1 MIVLFNIFLLAMK
14 HLLFDLDGTLI
25 EPKEG
30 IINSIRFAA
39 QQMGIVPPVEE
50 ELHQFIGPPIMD
62 SFQEKL
68 KLSYEQAIEA
78 VSHFRRYYAETGIH
92 QNALFPD
99 IAEVLHALKQ
109 EGYTLYV
116 ATSKPTV
123 FAQAILKEHGLHEHF
138 VEIVG
143 SNLDNSRSDKTEII
157 DYIVQKYAL
166 DTAQCLM
173 IGDTKFDI
181 IGAKNH
187 KMISI
192 GVTYGHG
199 NFTEHQPNRVVDSC
213 KELELLIKKEFPLA

>member
-1 MIVLFNIFLLAMK
+1 MK
-14 HLLFDLDGTLI
+14 HLLFDLDGTII

-30 IINSIRFAA
+30 IVNSIRHAVDL
-39 QQMGIVPPVEE
+39 MGAVMPSEE

-68 KLSYEQAIEA
+68 KLNYAQALEA

-92 QNALFPD
+92 QNALFRG
-99 IAEVLHALKQ
+99 IADVLHALKQ

-123 FAQAILKEHGLHEHF
+123 FAKEILEEHALDKYF
-138 VEIVG
+138 VDIVG
-143 SNLDNSRSDKTEII
+143 CNLDNSRSDKTEII
-157 DYIVQKYAL
+157 GYIVQKYGL
-166 DTAQCLM
+166 DTSQCLM

-181 IGAKNH
+181 VGAKNH
-187 KMISI
+187 QMLSV

-199 NFTEHQPNRVVDSC
+199 DFSQHQPNYVVDSC
-213 KELELLIKKEFPLA
+213 PELELLIKKEFPLA

>member
-1 MIVLFNIFLLAMK
+1 MK
-14 HLLFDLDGTLI
+14 HLLFDLDGTII

-30 IINSIRFAA
+30 IVNSIRHAA
-39 QQMGIVPPVEE
+39 DLMGAVMPSEE

-68 KLSYEQAIEA
+68 KLNYAQALEA

-92 QNALFPD
+92 QNALFRG
-99 IAEVLHALKQ
+99 IADVLHALKQ

-123 FAQAILKEHGLHEHF
+123 FAKEILEEHALDKYF

-143 SNLDNSRSDKTEII
+143 CNLDNSRSDKTEII
-157 DYIVQKYAL
+157 GYVVQKYGL
-166 DTAQCLM
+166 DTSQCLM

-181 IGAKNH
+181 LGAKNH
-187 KMISI
+187 QMLSV

-199 NFTEHQPNRVVDSC
+199 DFSQHQPNYVVDSC
-213 KELELLIKKEFPLA
+213 PELELLIKKEFPLA

>member
-1 MIVLFNIFLLAMK
+1 MK
-14 HLLFDLDGTLI
+14 HLLFDLDGTII

-30 IINSIRFAA
+30 IVNSIRHAA
-39 QQMGIVPPVEE
+39 DLMGAVMPSEE

-68 KLSYEQAIEA
+68 KLNYAQALEA
-78 VSHFRRYYAETGIH
+78 VSHFRRYYAKTGIH
-92 QNALFPD
+92 QNALFRG
-99 IAEVLHALKQ
+99 IADVLHALKQ

-123 FAQAILKEHGLHEHF
+123 FAKEILEEHALDKYF

-143 SNLDNSRSDKTEII
+143 CNLDNSRSDKTEII
-157 DYIVQKYAL
+157 GYIVQKYGL
-166 DTAQCLM
+166 DTSQCLM

-181 IGAKNH
+181 VGAKNH
-187 KMISI
+187 QMLSV

-199 NFTEHQPNRVVDSC
+199 DFSQHQPNYVVDSC
-213 KELELLIKKEFPLA
+213 PELELLIKKEFPLA

>member
-1 MIVLFNIFLLAMK
+1 MK
-14 HLLFDLDGTLI
+14 HLFFDLDGTII

-30 IINSIRFAA
+30 IVNSIRHAA
-39 QQMGIVPPVEE
+39 DLMGAVMPSEE

-68 KLSYEQAIEA
+68 KLSYEQALEA

-92 QNALFPD
+92 QNALFTG
-99 IAEVLHALKQ
+99 IADVLHALKQ

-123 FAQAILKEHGLHEHF
+123 FAKEILAEHALDKYF
-138 VEIVG
+138 LEIVG
-143 SNLDNSRSDKTEII
+143 CNLDNSRSDKTEII
-157 DYIVQKYAL
+157 AYILEKYAL
-166 DTAQCLM
+166 DPKDCLM

-187 KMISI
+187 HMLCV
-192 GVTYGHG
+192 GVSYGHG
-199 NFTEHQPNRVVDSC
+199 DFSEHQPHYVLDTC
-213 KELELLIKKEFPLA
+213 HDLQLFIKKEFPLQ

>member
-1 MIVLFNIFLLAMK
+1 MK
-14 HLLFDLDGTLI
+14 HLLFDLDGTII

-30 IINSIRFAA
+30 IVNSIRRAA
-39 QQMGIVPPVEE
+39 DLMGAVMPSEE

-68 KLSYEQAIEA
+68 KLTYSQALKA
-78 VSHFRRYYAETGIH
+78 VDYFRNYYAETGIH
-92 QNALFPD
+92 QNALFPG
-99 IAEVLHALKQ
+99 IADVLHALKQ
-109 EGYTLYV
+109 EGYILYV

-123 FAQAILKEHGLHEHF
+123 FAKEILEEHALDTYF

-143 SNLDNSRSDKTEII
+143 CNLDNSRSDKTEII
-157 DYIVQKYAL
+157 DYIVQKYNL
-166 DTAQCLM
+166 DTTQCLM

-199 NFTEHQPNRVVDSC
+199 DFSEHQPHYVVDTC
-213 KELELLIKKEFPLA
+213 PDLGLLIKKEFPLT

>member
-1 MIVLFNIFLLAMK
+1 MK
-14 HLLFDLDGTLI
+14 NLLFDLDGTII

-30 IINSIRFAA
+30 IVNSIRHAA
-39 QQMGIVPPVEE
+39 DLMGAVMPSEE

-68 KLSYEQAIEA
+68 KLSYEQALEA

-92 QNALFPD
+92 QNALFTG
-99 IAEVLHALKQ
+99 IADVLHALKQ

-123 FAQAILKEHGLHEHF
+123 FAKEILAVHTLDKYF
-138 VEIVG
+138 MEIVG
-143 SNLDNSRSDKTEII
+143 CNLDNSRSDKTEII
-157 DYIVQKYAL
+157 AYILEKHAL
-166 DTAQCLM
+166 DSKDCLM

-187 KMISI
+187 HMICV
-192 GVTYGHG
+192 GVSYGHG
-199 NFTEHQPNRVVDSC
+199 EFSEHQPHYVVDTC
-213 KELELLIKKEFPLA
+213 QDLQLLIKKEFPFQ

>member
-1 MIVLFNIFLLAMK
+1 MK
-14 HLLFDLDGTLI
+14 HLLFDLDGTII

-30 IINSIRFAA
+30 IVNSIRHAA
-39 QQMGIVPPVEE
+39 DLMGAVMPSEE

-68 KLSYEQAIEA
+68 KLNYAQALEA

-92 QNALFPD
+92 QNALFRG
-99 IAEVLHALKQ
+99 IADVLHALKQ

-123 FAQAILKEHGLHEHF
+123 FAKEILEEHALDKYF

-143 SNLDNSRSDKTEII
+143 CNLDNSRSDKTEII
-157 DYIVQKYAL
+157 GYIVQKYGL
-166 DTAQCLM
+166 DTSQCLM

-181 IGAKNH
+181 VGAKNH
-187 KMISI
+187 QMLSV

-199 NFTEHQPNRVVDSC
+199 DFYQHQPNYVVDSC
-213 KELELLIKKEFPLA
+213 PELELLIKKEFPLA

>member
-1 MIVLFNIFLLAMK
+1 MK
-14 HLLFDLDGTLI
+14 HLLFDLDGTII

-30 IINSIRFAA
+30 IVNSIRHAA
-39 QQMGIVPPVEE
+39 DLMGAVMPSEE

-68 KLSYEQAIEA
+68 KLNYAQALEA

-92 QNALFPD
+92 QNALFRG
-99 IAEVLHALKQ
+99 IADVLHALKQ
-109 EGYTLYV
+109 KGYTLYV

-123 FAQAILKEHGLHEHF
+123 FAKEILEEHALDKYF

-143 SNLDNSRSDKTEII
+143 CNLDNSRSDKTEII
-157 DYIVQKYAL
+157 GYIVQKYGL
-166 DTAQCLM
+166 DTSQCLM

-181 IGAKNH
+181 VGAKNH
-187 KMISI
+187 QMLSV

-199 NFTEHQPNRVVDSC
+199 DFSQHQPNYVVDSC
-213 KELELLIKKEFPLA
+213 PELELLIKKHFPLA

>member
-1 MIVLFNIFLLAMK
+1 MK
-14 HLLFDLDGTLI
+14 HLLFDLDGTII

-30 IINSIRFAA
+30 IVNSIRRAA
-39 QQMGIVPPVEE
+39 DLMGAVMPTEE

-68 KLSYEQAIEA
+68 KLSYEQALKA
-78 VSHFRRYYAETGIH
+78 VDYFRNYYAETGIH
-92 QNALFPD
+92 QNALFPG
-99 IAEVLHALKQ
+99 IADVLHALKQ
-109 EGYTLYV
+109 EGYILYV

-123 FAQAILKEHGLHEHF
+123 FAKEILEEHALDTYF

-143 SNLDNSRSDKTEII
+143 CNLDNSRSDKTEII
-157 DYIVQKYAL
+157 DYIVQKYNL
-166 DTAQCLM
+166 DTTQCLM

-192 GVTYGHG
+192 GVTYGHV
-199 NFTEHQPNRVVDSC
+199 T
-213 KELELLIKKEFPLA
+213 LPLMKSNLAP

>member
-1 MIVLFNIFLLAMK
+1 MK
-14 HLLFDLDGTLI
+14 HLLFDLDGTII

-30 IINSIRFAA
+30 IVNSIRRAA
-39 QQMGIVPPVEE
+39 DLMGAVMPTEE

-68 KLSYEQAIEA
+68 KLSYEQALKA
-78 VSHFRRYYAETGIH
+78 VDYFRNYYAETGIH
-92 QNALFPD
+92 QNALFPG
-99 IAEVLHALKQ
+99 IADVLHALKQ
-109 EGYTLYV
+109 EGYILYV

-123 FAQAILKEHGLHEHF
+123 FAKEILEEHALDTYF

-143 SNLDNSRSDKTEII
+143 CNLDNSRSDKTEII
-157 DYIVQKYAL
+157 DYIVHKYAL
-166 DTAQCLM
+166 DTTQCLM

-199 NFTEHQPNRVVDSC
+199 DFSEHQPHYVVDTC
-213 KELELLIKKEFPLA
+213 PDLGLLIKKEFPLI

>member
-1 MIVLFNIFLLAMK
+1 MK
-14 HLLFDLDGTLI
+14 HLLFDLDGTII

-30 IINSIRFAA
+30 IVNSIRHAA
-39 QQMGIVPPVEE
+39 DLMGAVMPSEE

-68 KLSYEQAIEA
+68 KLNYAQALEA

-92 QNALFPD
+92 QNALFRG
-99 IAEVLHALKQ
+99 IADVLHALKQ

-123 FAQAILKEHGLHEHF
+123 FAKEILEEYALDKYF

-143 SNLDNSRSDKTEII
+143 CNLDNSRSDKTEII
-157 DYIVQKYAL
+157 GYIVQKYGL
-166 DTAQCLM
+166 DTSQCLM

-181 IGAKNH
+181 VGAKNH
-187 KMISI
+187 QMLSV

-199 NFTEHQPNRVVDSC
+199 DFSQHQPNYVVDSC
-213 KELELLIKKEFPLA
+213 PELELLIKKEFPLA

>member
-1 MIVLFNIFLLAMK
+1 MK
-14 HLLFDLDGTLI
+14 HLLFDLDGTII

-30 IINSIRFAA
+30 IVNSIRHAA
-39 QQMGIVPPVEE
+39 DLMGAVMPSEE

-68 KLSYEQAIEA
+68 KLSYEQALKA
-78 VSHFRRYYAETGIH
+78 VDYFRNYYAETGIH
-92 QNALFPD
+92 QNALFPG
-99 IAEVLHALKQ
+99 IADVLHALKQ
-109 EGYTLYV
+109 EGYILYV

-123 FAQAILKEHGLHEHF
+123 FAKEILEEHALDTYF

-143 SNLDNSRSDKTEII
+143 CNLDNSRSDKTEII
-157 DYIVQKYAL
+157 DYIVQKYNL
-166 DTAQCLM
+166 DTTQCLM

-199 NFTEHQPNRVVDSC
+199 DFSEHQPHYVVDTC
-213 KELELLIKKEFPLA
+213 PDLGLLIKKEFPLT

>member
-1 MIVLFNIFLLAMK
+1 MK
-14 HLLFDLDGTLI
+14 HLLFDLDGTII

-30 IINSIRFAA
+30 IVNSIRHAA
-39 QQMGIVPPVEE
+39 DLMGAVMPSEE

-68 KLSYEQAIEA
+68 KLNYAQALEA

-92 QNALFPD
+92 QNALFRG
-99 IAEVLHALKQ
+99 IADVLHALKQ

-123 FAQAILKEHGLHEHF
+123 FAKEILEEHALDKYF

-143 SNLDNSRSDKTEII
+143 CNLDNSRSDKTEII
-157 DYIVQKYAL
+157 GYIVQKYGL
-166 DTAQCLM
+166 DTSQCLM

-181 IGAKNH
+181 VGAKNH
-187 KMISI
+187 QMLSV

-199 NFTEHQPNRVVDSC
+199 DFSQHQPNYVVDSC
-213 KELELLIKKEFPLA
+213 PELELLIKKHFPLA

>member
-1 MIVLFNIFLLAMK
+1 MK
-14 HLLFDLDGTLI
+14 HLLFDLDGTII

-30 IINSIRFAA
+30 IVNSIRRAA
-39 QQMGIVPPVEE
+39 DLMGAVMPTEE
-50 ELHQFIGPPIMD
+50 ELHQLIGPPIMD

-68 KLSYEQAIEA
+68 KLSYEQALKA
-78 VSHFRRYYAETGIH
+78 VDYFRNYYAETGIH
-92 QNALFPD
+92 QNALFPG
-99 IAEVLHALKQ
+99 IADVLHALKQ
-109 EGYTLYV
+109 EGYILYV

-123 FAQAILKEHGLHEHF
+123 FAKEILEEHALDTYF

-143 SNLDNSRSDKTEII
+143 CNLDNSRSDKTEII
-157 DYIVQKYAL
+157 DYIVQKYNL
-166 DTAQCLM
+166 DTTQCLM

-199 NFTEHQPNRVVDSC
+199 DFSEHQPHYVVDTC
-213 KELELLIKKEFPLA
+213 PDLGLLIKKEFPLT

>member
-1 MIVLFNIFLLAMK
+1 MK
-14 HLLFDLDGTLI
+14 HLLFDLDGTII

-30 IINSIRFAA
+30 IVNSIRHAA
-39 QQMGIVPPVEE
+39 DLMGAVMPSEE

-68 KLSYEQAIEA
+68 KLNYAQALEA

-92 QNALFPD
+92 QNALFRG
-99 IAEVLHALKQ
+99 IADVLHALKQ

-123 FAQAILKEHGLHEHF
+123 FAKEILEEHALDKYF

-143 SNLDNSRSDKTEII
+143 CNLDNSRSDKTEII
-157 DYIVQKYAL
+157 GYIVQKYGL
-166 DTAQCLM
+166 DTSQCLM

-181 IGAKNH
+181 VGAKNH
-187 KMISI
+187 QMLSV

-199 NFTEHQPNRVVDSC
+199 DFSQHQPNYVVDSC
-213 KELELLIKKEFPLA
+213 PELELLIKKEFPLA

>member
-1 MIVLFNIFLLAMK
+1 MK
-14 HLLFDLDGTLI
+14 HLLFDLDGTII

-30 IINSIRFAA
+30 IVNSIRHAA
-39 QQMGIVPPVEE
+39 DLMGAVMPSEE

-68 KLSYEQAIEA
+68 KLSYEQALEA

-92 QNALFPD
+92 QNALFRG
-99 IAEVLHALKQ
+99 IADVLHALKQ

-123 FAQAILKEHGLHEHF
+123 FAKEILEEHALDKYF

-143 SNLDNSRSDKTEII
+143 CNLDNSRSDKTEII
-157 DYIVQKYAL
+157 GYIVQKYGL
-166 DTAQCLM
+166 DTSQCLM

-181 IGAKNH
+181 VGAKNH
-187 KMISI
+187 QMLSV

-199 NFTEHQPNRVVDSC
+199 DFSQHQPNYVVDSC
-213 KELELLIKKEFPLA
+213 PELELLIKKEFPLA

>member
-1 MIVLFNIFLLAMK
+1 MK
-14 HLLFDLDGTLI
+14 HLLFDLDGTII

-30 IINSIRFAA
+30 IVNSIRHTADL
-39 QQMGIVPPVEE
+39 MGAVMPSEE

-68 KLSYEQAIEA
+68 KLSYEQALEA

-92 QNALFPD
+92 QNALFRG
-99 IAEVLHALKQ
+99 IADVLHALKQ

-123 FAQAILKEHGLHEHF
+123 FAKEILEEHALDKYF

-143 SNLDNSRSDKTEII
+143 CNLDNSRSDKTEII
-157 DYIVQKYAL
+157 GYIVQKYGL
-166 DTAQCLM
+166 DTSQCLM

-181 IGAKNH
+181 VGAKNH
-187 KMISI
+187 QMLSV

-199 NFTEHQPNRVVDSC
+199 DFSQHQPNYVVDSC
-213 KELELLIKKEFPLA
+213 PELELLIKKEFPLA

>member
-1 MIVLFNIFLLAMK
+1 MK
-14 HLLFDLDGTLI
+14 HLLFDLDGTII

-30 IINSIRFAA
+30 IVNSIRHAA
-39 QQMGIVPPVEE
+39 DLMGADMPSEE

-68 KLSYEQAIEA
+68 KLNYAQALEA

-92 QNALFPD
+92 QNALFRG
-99 IAEVLHALKQ
+99 IADVLHALKQ

-123 FAQAILKEHGLHEHF
+123 FAKEILEEHALDKYF

-143 SNLDNSRSDKTEII
+143 CNLDNSRSDKTEII
-157 DYIVQKYAL
+157 GYIVQKYGL
-166 DTAQCLM
+166 DTSQCLM

-181 IGAKNH
+181 VGAKNH
-187 KMISI
+187 QMLSV

-199 NFTEHQPNRVVDSC
+199 DFSQHQPNYVVDSC
-213 KELELLIKKEFPLA
+213 PELELLIKKHFPLA

>member
-1 MIVLFNIFLLAMK
+1 MK
-14 HLLFDLDGTLI
+14 HLLFDLDGTII

-30 IINSIRFAA
+30 IVNSIRHAA
-39 QQMGIVPPVEE
+39 DLMGAVMPSEE

-68 KLSYEQAIEA
+68 KLTYSQALKA
-78 VSHFRRYYAETGIH
+78 VDYFRNYYAETGIH
-92 QNALFPD
+92 QNALFPG
-99 IAEVLHALKQ
+99 IADVLHALKQ
-109 EGYTLYV
+109 EGYILYV

-123 FAQAILKEHGLHEHF
+123 FAKEILEEHALDTYF

-143 SNLDNSRSDKTEII
+143 CNLDNSRSDKTEII
-157 DYIVQKYAL
+157 DYIVQKYNL
-166 DTAQCLM
+166 DTTQCLM

-199 NFTEHQPNRVVDSC
+199 DFSEHQPHYVVDTC
-213 KELELLIKKEFPLA
+213 PDLGLLIKKEFPLT

>member
-1 MIVLFNIFLLAMK
+1 MK
-14 HLLFDLDGTLI
+14 HLLFDLDGTII

-30 IINSIRFAA
+30 IVNSIRHAA
-39 QQMGIVPPVEE
+39 DLMGAVMPSEE

-68 KLSYEQAIEA
+68 KLSYEQALEA

-92 QNALFPD
+92 QNALFRG
-99 IAEVLHALKQ
+99 IADALHALKQ

-123 FAQAILKEHGLHEHF
+123 FAKEILEEHALDKYF

-143 SNLDNSRSDKTEII
+143 CNLDNSRSDKTEII
-157 DYIVQKYAL
+157 GYIVQKYGL
-166 DTAQCLM
+166 DTSQCLM

-181 IGAKNH
+181 VGAKNH
-187 KMISI
+187 QMLSV

-199 NFTEHQPNRVVDSC
+199 DFSQHQPNYVVDSC
-213 KELELLIKKEFPLA
+213 PELELLIKKEFPLA